1 MAGSATW
8 YVKSIHVGGPRCVTS
23 STDHIPNI
31 QAWITWTVE
40 VIRGCIFFYVDVEI
54 QGRVWS
60 RLIFFSILIDC
71 QVLPLHAQ
79 AKQSKIKAGT
89 HVVLPMKEEEHA
101 LPMSTVHHVDGT
113 QPMVDLL
120 QSVRLRL
127 NGGYVGYMLVVL
139 VVKHFRCETFVVK
152 LSL

>member
-1 MAGSATW
+1 MLGSLGLLKL
-8 YVKSIHVGGPRCVTS
+8 Y
-23 STDHIPNI
+23 
-31 QAWITWTVE
+31 E
-40 VIRGCIFFYVDVEI
+40 IFFMFMCKYKDECG
-54 QGRVWS
+54 QDS
-60 RLIFFSILIDC
+60 PFFDFDC

-101 LPMSTVHHVDGT
+101 LPMTTVHHVDGT

-127 NGGYVGYMLVVL
+127 NAGYV
-139 VVKHFRCETFVVK
+139 
-152 LSL
+152 

>member
-1 MAGSATW
+1 MLGSLGLLKLYETFFMFMCK
-8 YVKSIHVGGPRCVTS
+8 YKDEYGPDSPLFR
-23 STDHIPNI
+23 
-31 QAWITWTVE
+31 
-40 VIRGCIFFYVDVEI
+40 F
-54 QGRVWS
+54 
-60 RLIFFSILIDC
+60 DC

-89 HVVLPMKEEEHA
+89 HVVLPMNEEEHA

-127 NGGYVGYMLVVL
+127 NAGYV
-139 VVKHFRCETFVVK
+139 
-152 LSL
+152 

>member
-1 MAGSATW
+1 M
-8 YVKSIHVGGPRCVTS
+8 VKTHL
-23 STDHIPNI
+23 
-31 QAWITWTVE
+31 
-40 VIRGCIFFYVDVEI
+40 FFD
-54 QGRVWS
+54 
-60 RLIFFSILIDC
+60 FDC

-89 HVVLPMKEEEHA
+89 HVVLPMNEEEHA

-127 NGGYVGYMLVVL
+127 NAGYV
-139 VVKHFRCETFVVK
+139 
-152 LSL
+152 